1 MFYFNTKKTA
11 TPITR
16 EARVAKLPSLG
27 PPLHVSLENRIMQ
40 KQISSVVDYKTV

>member
-11 TPITR
+11 KPITR
-16 EARVAKLPSLG
+16 EARVARLPSLG
-27 PPLHVSLENRIMQ
+27 TPLHVSLENRIMQ